1 MTEVIAPDSMYRN
14 ASLGERD
21 LNLVID
27 HNETLCLQKFKG
39 TSCYYLVVVS
49 GSRY

>member
-1 MTEVIAPDSMYRN
+1 MGEVIAPDTTYRN
-14 ASLGERD
+14 ATSAGRD
-21 LNLVID
+21 LTLVID

-39 TSCYYLVVVS
+39 ANCYYLVVVS